1 MYVRNVILTLLSVH
15 ILAGCAPAIVG
26 GAATGVVI
34 AHDTRTTGTVVED
47 EAIEL
52 KVANKIFKDKE
63 LFNQTHINVTSYNN
77 NVLVTGETPT
87 EEMRQRVITLTTKT
101 PKVRHVYNEVS
112 VEPPRPMLSRSNDAW
127 ITTKIKS
134 NLLRI
139 KDFDS
144 TRVKV
149 VTEKG
154 VVYLMGFLNE
164 QEGTAVAEHVRRISG
179 VRKVVKLFEVPNY

>member
-15 ILAGCAPAIVG
+15 ILAGCGPAIVG
-26 GAATGVVI
+26 GAATGAVI